1 MNPALTLAFAAAKRL
16 PWKKVPV
23 YWTAQ
28 VLGAFVASACVY
40 GVYYGERK
48 GIIWWIDC
56 YYLSSTFV
64 PFVGIFINVFF
75 FLNFLIIFYFLYLNL
90 TDALNEFDGGVR
102 HVLGPKGTAGIWA
115 TYPQSFL
122 STGNGFGDQVNTRDE
137 TGVAE
142 KYEKANPCWRQ
153 CLHFCSL
160 A

>member
-28 VLGAFVASACVY
+28 LLGAFVASACVY

-48 GIIWWIDC
+48 EIDGLTVIFLVPHAHLFH
-56 YYLSSTFV
+56 LSAY
-64 PFVGIFINVFF
+64 
-75 FLNFLIIFYFLYLNL
+75 FLNFLIIFYCLYLNL

-102 HVLGPKGTAGIWA
+102 QVLGPKGTAGIWA

-122 STGNGFGDQVNTRDE
+122 STGNGFGDQVIRE
-137 TGVAE
+137 TKQG
-142 KYEKANPCWRQ
+142 
-153 CLHFCSL
+153 
-160 A
+160 